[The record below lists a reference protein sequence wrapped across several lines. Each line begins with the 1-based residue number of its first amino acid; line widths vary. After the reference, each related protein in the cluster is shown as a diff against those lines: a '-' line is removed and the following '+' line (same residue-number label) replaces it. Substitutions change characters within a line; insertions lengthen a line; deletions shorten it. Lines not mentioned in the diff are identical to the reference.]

1 MKIRIEHEPDCPF
14 IKLKNW
20 DCTCGADF
28 LTNPRA
34 GYAQVIE
41 SFIEGWEQA
50 LFHQVQLMKFII
62 GSRPKGD
69 Q

>member
-1 MKIRIEHEPDCPF
+1 MKLD
-14 IKLKNW
+14 

-28 LTNPRA
+28 LDNPDPK
-34 GYAQVIE
+34 YKSIIE

-62 GSRPKGD
+62 LSRPKGD
-69 Q
+69 E